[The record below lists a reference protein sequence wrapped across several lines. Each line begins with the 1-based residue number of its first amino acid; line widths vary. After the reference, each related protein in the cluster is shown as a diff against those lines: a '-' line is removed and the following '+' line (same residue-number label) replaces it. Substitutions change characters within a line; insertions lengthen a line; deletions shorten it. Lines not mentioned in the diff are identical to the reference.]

1 MDSAKTNLFL
11 LQWRK
16 KTIYTF
22 LGDIMIRYPNI
33 LYPLHFDR
41 ALQKDLSNDDC
52 FIHMLFL
59 FIYFLEI
66 LLDVFLFDYGIFRQ
80 VSYILD
86 RWFK

>member
-16 KTIYTF
+16 KKTIYTF
-22 LGDIMIRYPNI
+22 LGDIMIPYPNI

-52 FIHMLFL
+52 FIHMLYL
-59 FIYFLEI
+59 FIY
-66 LLDVFLFDYGIFRQ
+66 Y
-80 VSYILD
+80 
-86 RWFK
+86 